1 MKVLEFAFDSR
12 EPSNYLPHFYG
23 ENCVCYTGT
32 HDNATLRQWYE
43 ESDEDVLDRAYAR
56 AYMELPE
63 GADFCEGII
72 RLGLAS
78 KADLFICQM
87 QDYLGLGAEAR
98 MNEPGTLKAQNWRWR
113 MAADAADEALAG
125 KIKALAEAY
134 GRA

>member
-1 MKVLEFAFDSR
+1 MFANYHTHTTRCRHAAGTDR
-12 EPSNYLPHFYG
+12 EYVEAAIKSGLTILGFADHTPLP
-23 ENCVCYTGT
+23 
-32 HDNATLRQWYE
+32 
-43 ESDEDVLDRAYAR
+43 DRAMCGMA
-56 AYMELPE
+56 PE